1 MPLQV
6 CPPGCLESKR
16 QETPPAGKDAYT
28 PEPLHAPDGICNV
41 TAALETSFLKK
52 LNKVNVRPSD
62 PAPRNQPNGSRCGY
76 PAANVTEH
84 GRTRVRLPQSP
95 GPTVNCGSKILNGK
109 FRNKQFR
116 SFKSHTVPHS
126 AMASVPACSLLPE
139 PESPL
144 CPAPR
149 AVYTPRSAVP

>member
-1 MPLQV
+1 MEKCKSNNEMPLQV
-6 CPPGCLESKR
+6 CPLGCLESKR

-62 PAPRNQPNGSRCGY
+62 PAPRNQPYGSRCGY

-84 GRTRVRLPQSP
+84 GRTRQDTGSP
-95 GPTVNCGSKILNGK
+95 PSVTWTHGQLWFKNLKWKI
-109 FRNKQFR
+109 
-116 SFKSHTVPHS
+116 
-126 AMASVPACSLLPE
+126 PE
-139 PESPL
+139 
-144 CPAPR
+144 
-149 AVYTPRSAVP
+149 